1 MQQDEF
7 AMIRWIKEIFFR
19 IAERQSCRMISTN
32 PRIEFYIVRLN
43 KKGEL
48 KNEPQNGNDKMEI
61 STSIRLAIDKTFHH
75 QVKSGTYDEGM
86 RFGKIN
92 QPKAIDYV
100 ACIAQKDLKRA
111 SGHCQH

>member
-1 MQQDEF
+1 
-7 AMIRWIKEIFFR
+7 
-19 IAERQSCRMISTN
+19 
-32 PRIEFYIVRLN
+32 
-43 KKGEL
+43 
-48 KNEPQNGNDKMEI
+48 MEI

-75 QVKSGTYDEGM
+75 QVKSRADDKGM

-100 ACIAQKDLKRA
+100 AGVAQEDLKRA